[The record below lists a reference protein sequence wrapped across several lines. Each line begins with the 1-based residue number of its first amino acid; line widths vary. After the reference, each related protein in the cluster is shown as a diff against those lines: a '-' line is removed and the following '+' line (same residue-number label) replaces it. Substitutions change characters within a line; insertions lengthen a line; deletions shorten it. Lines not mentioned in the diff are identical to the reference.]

1 MSLKFKFGG
10 MSKKSLFLMC
20 VWWCCQRTDLI
31 AFNITKPKLTPA
43 EWWTAP
49 YMTVFGDADIKYAFN
64 PKDAYEILDTII
76 SRATKENLPKW
87 VAQAYHAKGLYLE
100 RQLAF
105 QAALD
110 NYLLTAKS
118 AENVDRQRFA
128 SVQIDIAITYRNLY
142 RYPEARNVYL
152 SLIEHCLKNKDSL
165 NLLNATGG
173 LGILFFTVNDYENAI
188 RYYQKALNA
197 SREQHNYINEC
208 IYLDNLSEAYGAK
221 KQFKQAFEYIELACQ
236 IADREKDI
244 ESKIPLYERYAHLYA
259 DFGALD
265 KAFDKI
271 NAGLE
276 LCQTGNFIRDR
287 NNLTIVKAEL
297 YLKQQNI
304 DFALATFKT
313 INEKLIN
320 VNSLTKVYYELG
332 KIYEQKKELAL
343 AENYFTKSYQLAD
356 KNQSLR
362 YMEWN
367 HRALYRIY
375 RLKNQSKE
383 ALAHLEC
390 ANTLRDS
397 LFNYEKSGQ
406 VTELQFRYDLAQS
419 EQQLQEVQMKANR
432 NKMWV
437 GALICLLIITFLVFG
452 YYWQRKQ
459 NEMLTLKNEAIRL
472 QKEQL
477 EAFNQEILMKNQA
490 IEAQKQLLETSNV
503 MLQQSKAQLETFN
516 QAILTK
522 NQAIEAQKQL
532 LETSNTML
540 QQSNGMLQQ
549 FNYAVAHDLREPLR
563 NISSFVTLI
572 QRRYMKDLPPT
583 AASYFEFVT
592 TGATRM
598 SKMLEGLLKYSM
610 LSMNTV
616 TDLEIL
622 NVRDVVNEVKDSLRL
637 ISEEKKAC
645 IIFPDIMP
653 QLYINKI
660 HLTQLFQ
667 NLVSNALKFATRAP
681 IIEIGSQEVD
691 EQLLLFIKDNG
702 IGIHPE
708 SGKKL
713 FNLFHRLHRDSSQ
726 FEGTGV
732 GLALCK
738 NIVEKY
744 GGKIWFESVENE
756 GTTFWMQFHKRMV

>member
-1 MSLKFKFGG
+1 MADLKA
-10 MSKKSLFLMC
+10 
-20 VWWCCQRTDLI
+20 QNI
-31 AFNITKPKLTPA
+31 AQPKLKPA

-49 YMTVFGDADIKYAFN
+49 YATVFGDADIKYAFN
-64 PKDAYEILDTII
+64 AKDAYDMLDTLIQ
-76 SRATKENLPKW
+76 RATQEKLPQW
-87 VAQAYHAKGLYLE
+87 VYKAYRQKGLYLE
-100 RQLAF
+100 KQLAF

-110 NYLLTAKS
+110 QYLLAAKTI
-118 AENVDRQRFA
+118 ENIDRQRFA
-128 SVQIDIAITYRNLY
+128 NIQIDIAITYRSLY

-152 SLIEHCLKNKDSL
+152 SLIDHCLKQRDSS
-165 NLLNATGG
+165 NLLHAQGG
-173 LGILFFTVNDYENAI
+173 LGLLFFTVNDTENAI
-188 RYYQKALNA
+188 RYYNKALKA
-197 SREQHNYINEC
+197 ARELHDYINEC
-208 IYLDNLSEAYGAK
+208 IYLDNLAEAYGTK
-221 KQFKQAFEYIELACQ
+221 KQFKTAFEHIELARQ
-236 IADREKDI
+236 IAVNQKDI
-244 ESKIPLYERYAHLYA
+244 ESEIPLYERYARLYA
-259 DFGALD
+259 ECGNLD
-265 KAFDKI
+265 KAFEKI

-276 LCQTGNFIRDR
+276 LCRVGNFIRDR

-297 YLKQQNI
+297 YLKQQQP
-304 DFALATFKT
+304 DSALATFKS

-332 KIYEQKKELAL
+332 KIYEQKNNLEL
-343 AENYFTKSYQLAD
+343 AENYFTKSHQLAD

-362 YMEWN
+362 YNEWN

-383 ALAHLEC
+383 ALEHLEC

-419 EQQLQEVQMKANR
+419 EQKLQEVQLKANR

-437 GALICLLIITFLVFG
+437 GALIGLLIITFLVFG

-477 EAFNQEILMKNQA
+477 ESFNQEILTKNQA
-490 IEAQKQLLETSNV
+490 IEAQKQLLETSNF
-503 MLQQSKAQLETFN
+503 MLQQSKEQLETFN
-516 QAILTK
+516 HEILTK

-572 QRRYMKDLPPT
+572 QRRYLKDLPPV

-610 LSMNTV
+610 LTMNQV
-616 TDLEIL
+616 ADLETL

-637 ISEEKKAC
+637 VREEKKAQ
-645 IIFPDIMP
+645 ILFPDAMP
-653 QLYINKI
+653 KLYINKI
-660 HLTQLFQ
+660 HLTQLIQ
-667 NLVSNALKFATRAP
+667 NLVSNALKFVTREP
-681 IIEIGSQEVD
+681 IIEIGSQEVED
-691 EQLLLFIKDNG
+691 KILLFIKDNG

-756 GTTFWMQFHKRMV
+756 GTTFWMQFPK

>member
-1 MSLKFKFGG
+1 MGN
-10 MSKKSLFLMC
+10 KSLFLWC
-20 VWWCCQRTDLI
+20 VWWSFQLVALKAQNI
-31 AFNITKPKLTPA
+31 AQPKLKPA

-49 YMTVFGDADIKYAFN
+49 YMEVLRDVDLKYAFN
-64 PKDAYEILDTII
+64 PKDAYEMLDTMVQ
-76 SRATKENLPKW
+76 RGTQEKLYKW
-87 VAQAYHAKGLYLE
+87 VYQAYRQKGLYLE

-105 QAALD
+105 QSALD
-110 NYLLTAKS
+110 HYLLAKKVV
-118 AENVDRQRFA
+118 ENVDRQRFA
-128 SVQIDIAITYRNLY
+128 NIQIDIAITYRSLY

-152 SLIEHCLKNKDSL
+152 SLIEHCLKHKDSS
-165 NLLNATGG
+165 NLLHAQGG
-173 LGILFFTVNDYENAI
+173 LGLLFFTVNDTENAI
-188 RYYQKALNA
+188 RYYNKALKWA
-197 SREQHNYINEC
+197 RELHDYSNEC
-208 IYLDNLSEAYGAK
+208 IYLDNLSEAYGTQ
-221 KQFKQAFEYIELACQ
+221 KQFKEAFEHIELACQ
-236 IADREKDI
+236 IAHNQKDI
-244 ESKIPLYERYAHLYA
+244 ASEIPLYERYARVYA
-259 DFGALD
+259 DFGDLG
-265 KAFDKI
+265 KAFEKI

-276 LCQTGNFIRDR
+276 LCRVGNFIRDR

-297 YLKQQNI
+297 FLKQHEL
-304 DFALATFKT
+304 DSALMTFRS

-332 KIYEQKKELAL
+332 KIYEQKKDLELA
-343 AENYFTKSYQLAD
+343 ETYFKKSHQLAD

-362 YMEWN
+362 YNEWS

-419 EQQLQEVQMKANR
+419 EQQLQEVQLKANR
-432 NKMWV
+432 NQMWI
-437 GALICLLIITFLVFG
+437 GALIFLLIITLLVFG
-452 YYWQRKQ
+452 YYFQRKQ

-477 EAFNQEILMKNQA
+477 EAFNQEILTKNQAIEAKNQA
-490 IEAQKQLLETSNV
+490 IEAQKQLLETSNG
-503 MLQQSKAQLETFN
+503 MLQQSKEQLEAFN
-516 QAILTK
+516 HEILTK

-532 LETSNTML
+532 LETSNGML

-572 QRRYMKDLPPT
+572 QRRYLKDLPPVAT
-583 AASYFEFVT
+583 SYFEFVT

-610 LSMNTV
+610 LTTNQV
-616 TDLEIL
+616 TDLEVL

-637 ISEEKKAC
+637 ISEEKKAQ
-645 IIFPDIMP
+645 ILFPDAMP
-653 QLYINKI
+653 KLYINKI
-660 HLTQLFQ
+660 HLTQLIQ
-667 NLVSNALKFATRAP
+667 NLVSNALKFVTREP
-681 IIEIGSQEVD
+681 IIEIGSQELDDKIV
-691 EQLLLFIKDNG
+691 LFIKDNG

-756 GTTFWMQFHKRMV
+756 GTTFWMQFPK

>member
-1 MSLKFKFGG
+1 MG
-10 MSKKSLFLMC
+10 KKSLFLWC
-20 VWWCCQRTDLI
+20 VWWSFQIVTLKAQDMI
-31 AFNITKPKLTPA
+31 QPKLKPV

-49 YMTVFGDADIKYAFN
+49 YMEVFRDADIKYAFN
-64 PKDAYEILDTII
+64 PKDAYEMLDTIVQ
-76 SRATKENLPKW
+76 RATHEKSYKW
-87 VAQAYHAKGLYLE
+87 IYQAYRQKGLYLE
-100 RQLAF
+100 KQLAF
-105 QAALD
+105 QSALD
-110 NYLLTAKS
+110 HYLAAKKVV
-118 AENVDRQRFA
+118 ENVDRQRFA
-128 SVQIDIAITYRNLY
+128 NIQIDIAITYRSLY

-152 SLIEHCLKNKDSL
+152 SLIEYCTQHKDST
-165 NLLNATGG
+165 NLLHAQGG
-173 LGILFFTVNDYENAI
+173 LGLLFFTVNDTENAI
-188 RYYQKALNA
+188 RYYTKALKA
-197 SREQHNYINEC
+197 SRERHDYITEC
-208 IYLDNLSEAYGAK
+208 VYLDNLSEAYGVK
-221 KQFKQAFEYIELACQ
+221 KQFKEAFEQIELACQ
-236 IADREKDI
+236 IAVKQKDI
-244 ESKIPLYERYAHLYA
+244 ESEIPLYERYALLYA
-259 DFGALD
+259 ECGDLD
-265 KAFDKI
+265 KAFEKI
-271 NAGLE
+271 NKGLQ
-276 LCQTGNFIRDR
+276 LCNAGNFIRDR

-297 YLKQQNI
+297 YLKQQQP
-304 DFALATFKT
+304 DSALAIFKS

-332 KIYEQKKELAL
+332 KIYEQKKNLEL
-343 AENYFTKSYQLAD
+343 AENYFIKSHQLAD

-362 YMEWN
+362 YNEWS

-375 RLKNQSKE
+375 RLKNQAQE
-383 ALAHLEC
+383 ALTHLES
-390 ANTLRDS
+390 ANMLRDS
-397 LFNYEKSGQ
+397 LFSYEKSGQ

-419 EQQLQEVQMKANR
+419 EQQLQEVQLKVNR

-437 GALICLLIITFLVFG
+437 GALICLLIITLLVFG
-452 YYWQRKQ
+452 YYFQRKQ

-477 EAFNQEILMKNQA
+477 ESFNQE
-490 IEAQKQLLETSNV
+490 
-503 MLQQSKAQLETFN
+503 
-516 QAILTK
+516 ILTK

-532 LETSNTML
+532 LETSNFMLQQSKAQLEAFNHEVLTKNQAIEAQKQLLETSNSML

-572 QRRYMKDLPPT
+572 QRRYLKDLPPT
-583 AASYFEFVT
+583 AASYFDFVT

-610 LSMNTV
+610 LTMNQV
-616 TDLEIL
+616 TDLEVV
-622 NVRDVVNEVKDSLRL
+622 NVWEVVNEVKDSLRL
-637 ISEEKKAC
+637 IREEKNAQ
-645 IIFPDIMP
+645 IVFPNEMP

-660 HLTQLFQ
+660 HLTQLIQ
-667 NLVSNALKFATRAP
+667 NLVSNALKFVTREP
-681 IIEIGSQEVD
+681 IIEIGSQETD
-691 EQLLLFIKDNG
+691 DKILLFIKDNG
-702 IGIHPE
+702 IGINPE

-756 GTTFWMQFHKRMV
+756 GTTFWMQFPK

>member
-1 MSLKFKFGG
+1 
-10 MSKKSLFLMC
+10 MSKKSLFLLC
-20 VWWCCQRTDLI
+20 VWCGFQIVDLK
-31 AFNITKPKLTPA
+31 AQNIIQPTLSPA

-49 YMTVFGDADIKYAFN
+49 YMTVFRDVDIKYAFN
-64 PKDAYEILDTII
+64 PKDAYEMLDTMVR
-76 SRATKENLPKW
+76 RATLEQAHPW
-87 VAQAYHAKGLYLE
+87 IYQAYRQKGLYLE

-105 QAALD
+105 QSALD
-110 NYLLTAKS
+110 HYLLAKKVV
-118 AENVDRQRFA
+118 ENRDRQRFA
-128 SVQIDIAITYRNLY
+128 NIQIDIAITYRSLY

-152 SLIEHCLKNKDSL
+152 SLIEHCLKYKDST
-165 NLLNATGG
+165 NLLHAQGG
-173 LGILFFTVNDYENAI
+173 LGLLFFTVNDTENAL
-188 RYYQKALNA
+188 RYYRKALKA
-197 SREQHNYINEC
+197 AQELQDYRTEC
-208 IYLDNLSEAYGAK
+208 VYLDNLSEAYGVK
-221 KQFKQAFEYIELACQ
+221 KQFKEAFEHIELACQ
-236 IADREKDI
+236 IADNHKDI
-244 ESKIPLYERYAHLYA
+244 ESKIPLYERYARLYA
-259 DFGALD
+259 DFGDLD
-265 KAFDKI
+265 KAFEKI
-271 NAGLE
+271 NEGLE
-276 LCQTGNFIRDR
+276 LCKIGNFIRDR

-297 YLKQQNI
+297 YLKQQQT
-304 DFALATFKT
+304 DAALATFKS

-332 KIYEQKKELAL
+332 KIYEQKNELVL
-343 AENYFTKSYQLAD
+343 AENYFTKSHQLAD

-362 YMEWN
+362 YNEWC

-383 ALAHLEC
+383 ALTHLES

-406 VTELQFRYDLAQS
+406 VTELQVRYDLAQS
-419 EQQLQEVQMKANR
+419 EQQLQEIQFKANR

-437 GALICLLIITFLVFG
+437 GALMGLLIITLLVFG
-452 YYWQRKQ
+452 YYFQRKQ

-477 EAFNQEILMKNQA
+477 EAFNQEILSKNQA
-490 IEAQKQLLETSNV
+490 IEAQKQLLETSNAL
-503 MLQQSKAQLETFN
+503 LQASKEQLETFN
-516 QAILTK
+516 YEILAK
-522 NQAIEAQKQL
+522 NQAIEGQKQL
-532 LETSNTML
+532 LETSNSML

-572 QRRYMKDLPPT
+572 QRRYLKDLPPT
-583 AASYFEFVT
+583 AASYFDFVT

-610 LSMNTV
+610 LTMNQV

-622 NVRDVVNEVKDSLRL
+622 NVRDVVSEVKDSLRL
-637 ISEEKKAC
+637 ISEEKKAQ
-645 IIFPDIMP
+645 IIFPDNMSR
-653 QLYINKI
+653 LYINKI
-660 HLTQLFQ
+660 HLTQLIQ
-667 NLVSNALKFATRAP
+667 NLVSNALKFVTREP
-681 IIEIGSQEVD
+681 IIEIGSQEVED
-691 EQLLLFIKDNG
+691 KLLLFIKDNG

-756 GTTFWMQFHKRMV
+756 GTTFWMQFPKLDRNTN

>member
-1 MSLKFKFGG
+1 LKH
-10 MSKKSLFLMC
+10 
-20 VWWCCQRTDLI
+20 R
-31 AFNITKPKLTPA
+31 
-43 EWWTAP
+43 
-49 YMTVFGDADIKYAFN
+49 
-64 PKDAYEILDTII
+64 
-76 SRATKENLPKW
+76 
-87 VAQAYHAKGLYLE
+87 
-100 RQLAF
+100 
-105 QAALD
+105 
-110 NYLLTAKS
+110 
-118 AENVDRQRFA
+118 
-128 SVQIDIAITYRNLY
+128 
-142 RYPEARNVYL
+142 
-152 SLIEHCLKNKDSL
+152 DSS
-165 NLLNATGG
+165 NLLHAQGG
-173 LGILFFTVNDYENAI
+173 LGLLFFTVNDTENAI
-188 RYYQKALNA
+188 RYYNKTLKWA
-197 SREQHNYINEC
+197 RELHDYSNEC
-208 IYLDNLSEAYGAK
+208 IYLDNLSEAYGTK
-221 KQFKQAFEYIELACQ
+221 KQFKEAFEHIELACQ
-236 IADREKDI
+236 IAHSQKDI
-244 ESKIPLYERYAHLYA
+244 ESEIPLYERYARLYA
-259 DFGALD
+259 DFGDLD
-265 KAFDKI
+265 KAFEKI

-276 LCQTGNFIRDR
+276 LCRVGNFIRDR

-297 YLKQQNI
+297 FLKQQQP
-304 DFALATFKT
+304 DSALMTFKS
-313 INEKLIN
+313 IHEKLIN

-332 KIYEQKKELAL
+332 KIYEHKNNLEL
-343 AENYFTKSYQLAD
+343 AENYFTKSHQLAD

-362 YMEWN
+362 YNEWN

-383 ALAHLEC
+383 ALIHLEC

-419 EQQLQEVQMKANR
+419 EQQLQEVQLKANR
-432 NKMWV
+432 NKMLV
-437 GALICLLIITFLVFG
+437 GALVGLLIITFLVFG
-452 YYWQRKQ
+452 YYFQRKQ

-477 EAFNQEILMKNQA
+477 ESFNQE
-490 IEAQKQLLETSNV
+490 
-503 MLQQSKAQLETFN
+503 
-516 QAILTK
+516 ILTK

-532 LETSNTML
+532 LETSNAMLQQSKAQLEAFNHEILTKNQAIEAQKQLLETSNGML

-572 QRRYMKDLPPT
+572 QRRYLKDLPPVAT
-583 AASYFEFVT
+583 SYFEFVT

-610 LSMNTV
+610 LTMNQV
-616 TDLEIL
+616 ADLEIL
-622 NVRDVVNEVKDSLRL
+622 NVRDVLNEVKDSLRL
-637 ISEEKKAC
+637 ISEEKKAK
-645 IIFPDIMP
+645 IVFPDAMP
-653 QLYINKI
+653 KLYINKI
-660 HLTQLFQ
+660 HLTQLIQ
-667 NLVSNALKFATRAP
+667 NLVSNALKFVTREP

-691 EQLLLFIKDNG
+691 DKLLLFIKDNG
-702 IGIHPE
+702 IGINPE

-756 GTTFWMQFHKRMV
+756 GTTFWMQFPKM